1 MGNLCH
7 RRKRSKISLIPSR
20 VTSSRK
26 PPPTAMIALW
36 ACKRR
41 VNKLR
46 TLAHKIVSLREN
58 AKKSSVRRR
67 KSVVPFASRVFVP
80 AHKWRNCNAV
90 TYSRR
95 VVSIAGWSRS
105 FSAPTAKRKYA
116 CDQCITVLIKW
127 RRKRTCINYLK
138 LIWMSFNCRQTIYS
152 LNTLTKS

>member
-26 PPPTAMIALW
+26 PPPTAMTALW

-41 VNKLR
+41 VNKLK

-67 KSVVPFASRVFVP
+67 KSVVPFASRFFVP

-90 TYSRR
+90 TYSTR

-105 FSAPTAKRKYA
+105 FSAPIAKRKYA
-116 CDQCITVLIKW
+116 CDQCMTVLIKW
-127 RRKRTCINYLK
+127 RTKKNMHKLFKIDLNVFQLQANY
-138 LIWMSFNCRQTIYS
+138 IFS
-152 LNTLTKS
+152 